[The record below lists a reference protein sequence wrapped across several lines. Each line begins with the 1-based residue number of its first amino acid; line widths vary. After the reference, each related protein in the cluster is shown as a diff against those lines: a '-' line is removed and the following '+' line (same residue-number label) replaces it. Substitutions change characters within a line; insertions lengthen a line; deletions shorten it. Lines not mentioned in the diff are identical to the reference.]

1 MDMKKKLQQMEE
13 NTFCTRSILV
23 KLDTHWLDSE
33 DDEEEKSVESRQKKR
48 KEKEMIFN
56 LFIFHPNYLSRL
68 VLDANSIQNE
78 RKENPPFFP
87 LSV

>member
-1 MDMKKKLQQMEE
+1 MEE

-33 DDEEEKSVESRQKKR
+33 DDEEEKKIVLNRDK
-48 KEKEMIFN
+48 KEMIFN

-68 VLDANSIQNE
+68 VLDANSIQI
-78 RKENPPFFP
+78 
-87 LSV
+87 